1 MYIDYYKHNHNIIPS
16 PAWSLVLNRGGFS
29 KWRFCACA
37 QLVTPRYRAS
47 VIGFYSL
54 QETLERTCATRESLC
69 WWKKWIGFN
78 SRLSFMRLLMFL
90 LVKHRERID
99 AIARTKLDNGLA
111 CLLIIRIPWIN
122 QRHFSLPSVIY
133 RRVSKN
139 ICNIKKDTHKALL
152 KNK

>member
-1 MYIDYYKHNHNIIPS
+1 MYIDYYNHNHNIIPS

-90 LVKHRERID
+90 LVKTPGKNR
-99 AIARTKLDNGLA
+99 
-111 CLLIIRIPWIN
+111 
-122 QRHFSLPSVIY
+122 RH
-133 RRVSKN
+133 SKN
-139 ICNIKKDTHKALL
+139 KIRQRPCMFVDYLNSLNKSATFLIAFSYLLFCYQKYLQYKKDTHKAFL
-152 KNK
+152 KKK

>member
-1 MYIDYYKHNHNIIPS
+1 MYIDYYNHNHNIIPS

-37 QLVTPRYRAS
+37 QLVTPQYRAS
-47 VIGFYSL
+47 VIGFHSL

-139 ICNIKKDTHKALL
+139 ICNIKKTHTRHF
-152 KNK
+152 